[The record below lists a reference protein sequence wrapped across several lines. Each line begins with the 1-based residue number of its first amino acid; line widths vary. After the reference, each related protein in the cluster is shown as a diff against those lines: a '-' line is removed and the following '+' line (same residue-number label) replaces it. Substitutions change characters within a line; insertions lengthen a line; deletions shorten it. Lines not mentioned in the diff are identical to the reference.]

1 VVLKILVVEDSDIFR
16 RLICSKLQSRAEFA
30 VTQASDG
37 VEALE
42 KAEDH
47 QPDLILLDIGLPRLD
62 GLAVAKRMGGV
73 APVAKI
79 LFLTVES
86 DPELIQEAL
95 RLGALGYI
103 HKSSMEH
110 DLLPAIY
117 AAMAGERYIS
127 QTLDVAKRT
136 NNEPRH
142 RHDVVF
148 SSEDELLQDS
158 LARFIAAALKSGD
171 AAIVWATKSHLDAL
185 CQRLQVRGVDVDA
198 AIQAGTYIAADAA
211 ETADSQQIA
220 LVIESLTLAANRAGK
235 ERPRVAACGER
246 AGLLWAEGRI
256 DEAFRI
262 EQLFNELLKSR
273 DDLDVLCVYPLPHRH
288 DGKSFSRVCEGHSA
302 IFFR

>member
-1 VVLKILVVEDSDIFR
+1 M
-16 RLICSKLQSRAEFA
+16 
-30 VTQASDG
+30 QASDG
-37 VEALE
+37 VEALQ

-62 GLAVAKRMGGV
+62 GIEVAKRVGGV
-73 APVAKI
+73 APLAKI
-79 LFLTVES
+79 LFVTVES

-117 AAMAGERYIS
+117 AAVAGERYVS
-127 QTLDVAKRT
+127 QTLDPSKRT
-136 NNEPRH
+136 NHELRH
-142 RHDVVF
+142 RHDIIF

-158 LARFIAAALKSGD
+158 LARFLAAALKSGD
-171 AAIVWATKSHLDAL
+171 AAIVWATESHLDTL
-185 CQRLQVRGVDVDA
+185 RQRLQVRGVEVDA

-211 ETADSQQIA
+211 EAADAARIA
-220 LVIESLTLAANRAGK
+220 LVIEGLSMAASRAGK
-235 ERPRVAACGER
+235 KLPRVVACGER
-246 AGLLWAEGRI
+246 AGRLWAEGRI
-256 DEAFRI
+256 DEALRI

>member
-1 VVLKILVVEDSDIFR
+1 VVEDSDIFR
-16 RLICSKLQSRAEFA
+16 RLICSKLRSRAEFA
-30 VTQASDG
+30 ITQASDG
-37 VEALE
+37 VEGLQ

-62 GLAVAKRMGGV
+62 GIEAAKRMGGV
-73 APVAKI
+73 APLAKI

-86 DPELIQEAL
+86 DPELIEEAL

-103 HKSSMEH
+103 HKPSMEH

-117 AAMAGERYIS
+117 AAVAGERYVS
-127 QTLDVAKRT
+127 RTLGFARRAND
-136 NNEPRH
+136 ELSH
-142 RHDVVF
+142 RHDIIF

-158 LARFIAAALKSGD
+158 LARFIATALKSGD
-171 AAIVWATKSHLDAL
+171 AAIVWATESHLDSL
-185 CQRLQVRGVDVDA
+185 RQRLQARGVDVAA
-198 AIQAGTYIAADAA
+198 AIHAGTYIAADAA
-211 ETADSQQIA
+211 EKADPARIA
-220 LVIESLTLAANRAGK
+220 LLIESLTRAANRAGK

-246 AGLLWAEGRI
+246 AGRLWAEGSI
-256 DEAFRI
+256 DEALRI

-288 DGKSFSRVCEGHSA
+288 DGNAFSRVCEGHSA

>member
-1 VVLKILVVEDSDIFR
+1 M
-16 RLICSKLQSRAEFA
+16 
-30 VTQASDG
+30 QASDG
-37 VEALE
+37 VEALQ
-42 KAEDH
+42 KAEDD

-62 GLAVAKRMGGV
+62 GIEVAKRVGGV
-73 APVAKI
+73 APLAKI
-79 LFLTVES
+79 LFVTVES

-110 DLLPAIY
+110 DLLPAID
-117 AAMAGERYIS
+117 AAVAGERYVS
-127 QTLDVAKRT
+127 QTLDLSKRT
-136 NNEPRH
+136 NHELRH
-142 RHDVVF
+142 RHDIVF

-158 LARFIAAALKSGD
+158 LARFLAAALKSGD
-171 AAIVWATKSHLDAL
+171 AAIVWATKSHLDTL
-185 CQRLQVRGVDVDA
+185 RQRLQARGVEVDA

-211 ETADSQQIA
+211 EAADAARIA
-220 LVIESLTLAANRAGK
+220 LVIEGLSLAANRAGK
-235 ERPRVAACGER
+235 KLPRVVACGER
-246 AGLLWAEGRI
+246 AGRLWAEGRI
-256 DEAFRI
+256 DEALRI